1 MNTESAAGLVTT
13 GASGLLIAALGVE
26 PQAIAWAL
34 VGSILGLTLAKPAS
48 RVYAVALFIAAT
60 LACSLLATVI
70 AEGYFSGNAGA
81 RNVCA
86 VILAAA
92 FHPLFE
98 AFISSVPGLV
108 SAGAR
113 RLRAVIGG
121 SQKP

>member
-1 MNTESAAGLVTT
+1 MSTETAAGIVTT

-48 RVYAVALFIAAT
+48 RAYAVALFIAST
-60 LACSLLATVI
+60 LACSLLATML
-70 AEGYFSGNAGA
+70 AEQYFSNGTTA

-98 AFISSVPGLV
+98 AFIGQVPSLV
-108 SAGAR
+108 AAAID
-113 RLRAVIGG
+113 RLRAIFSGA
-121 SQKP
+121 K

>member
-1 MNTESAAGLVTT
+1 MSTETAAGVVAT

-48 RVYAVALFIAAT
+48 RSYAVALFIAST
-60 LACSLLATVI
+60 LACSLLATVL
-70 AEGYFSGNAGA
+70 AEQYFGNSATS

-98 AFISSVPGLV
+98 AFIGQVPSLV
-108 SAGAR
+108 AAALERVRAIFSGA
-113 RLRAVIGG
+113 
-121 SQKP
+121 K